1 MLDEA
6 RCEPHTPAMTQEH
19 LATPTPTA
27 STIPLST
34 EDSAARSVR
43 VTLLTTEHWS
53 LLATRSLSWN
63 ESFSRASMYLT
74 VLTGAVVALALVAQA
89 TGFSQDFVIFALLLL
104 PVVLFVGIATY
115 NRLNEINQEDLVWV
129 QGMNRLRRAYLEI
142 DPGIQPYLI
151 SGWTEDVAGVLRTYG
166 AHGATPTLR
175 QNLSHALVTTP
186 IMILVINCVVA
197 AVLVGLVLAQLGA
210 SMETAAAGA
219 AIGFVA
225 VFAIFAV
232 YGGRRALAFWGS
244 HRGPGG
250 GSNDVR

>member
-1 MLDEA
+1 
-6 RCEPHTPAMTQEH
+6 MTQEH
-19 LATPTPTA
+19 LATPSPSATPPTTDDA
-27 STIPLST
+27 
-34 EDSAARSVR
+34 AARSVR

-53 LLATRSLSWN
+53 LLATRNLSWN
-63 ESFSRASMYLT
+63 ESFSRAGMFLT

-142 DPGIQPYLI
+142 DPGIEPYLI

-166 AHGATPTLR
+166 AHGPPPTLR

-186 IMILVINCVVA
+186 IMILVINCVLA
-197 AVLVGLVLAQLGA
+197 AVLIGLLLAQLGA
-210 SMETAAAGA
+210 SMEASAAGA
-219 AIGFVA
+219 AIGFVVVFA
-225 VFAIFAV
+225 VFAF

-244 HRGPGG
+244 HRASGG
-250 GSNDVR
+250 ESASPD